1 MFFLFLCIGIVSCQ
15 DKKENEMNKKQ
26 EHTSRDLS
34 PCEFLTNTEIKNAL
48 DIPADAQTSKVK
60 KNTTYPSCFYKW
72 ESITFPYE
80 VYKGRMADYP
90 AELSIVL
97 ATNINKKLYEQ
108 SIAVYKDAEAINDV
122 GEMATWSKKMS
133 QITFLYNNNLIH
145 VHTKISADAAANK
158 SKSIKIAKL
167 IIERL

>member
-1 MFFLFLCIGIVSCQ
+1 MFILFLSIGIVSCQ
-15 DKKENEMNKKQ
+15 DKKENKKSERN
-26 EHTSRDLS
+26 EHTSIDIS
-34 PCEFLTNTEIKNAL
+34 PCQFLTNTEIKNAL
-48 DIPADAQTSKVK
+48 DIPADAQTSKVE
-60 KNTTYPSCFYKW
+60 KNTAYPSCFYKW

-97 ATNINKKLYEQ
+97 AANTNKKLYER
-108 SIAVYKDAEAINDV
+108 SISVYKDGEVIDGV

-133 QITFLYNNNLIH
+133 QITFLYKTNLIH
-145 VHTKISADAAANK
+145 VHTKTSADAAANK